1 LIGHPAAGLGDH
13 KNVSRIYDAVKRAQS
28 ERAASK
34 RTGDK
39 VEFERRRTERVA
51 LNVPVFVYGR
61 GERNEPFHEETNS
74 LVVNSHGALLIL
86 SSKVNFGQELWLM
99 NPLTRHE
106 QACRVVRFGK
116 RTRKR
121 AEVAI
126 AFTEPAPAF
135 WSRADGATP
144 QPESPK

>member
-1 LIGHPAAGLGDH
+1 
-13 KNVSRIYDAVKRAQS
+13 VSRIYDAMKRAQS

-34 RTGDK
+34 RAGSK
-39 VEFERRRTERVA
+39 VEFERRRAERIT
-51 LNVPVFVYGR
+51 LSVPVFVYGR

-116 RTRKR
+116 KTRKR
-121 AEVAI
+121 TEVAI

-135 WSRADGATP
+135 WNRSDGTAP
-144 QPESPK
+144 QPESAK

>member
-1 LIGHPAAGLGDH
+1 M
-13 KNVSRIYDAVKRAQS
+13 SRIYDAVKRAQA
-28 ERAASK
+28 ERAATK
-34 RTGDK
+34 RAGNK
-39 VEFERRRTERVA
+39 IEFERRRTERVA

-86 SSKVNFGQELWLM
+86 ASKVNFGQELWLM

-106 QACRVVRFGK
+106 QACRVVRFGRK
-116 RTRKR
+116 TRKR

-135 WSRADGATP
+135 WSHPDGTVTL
-144 QPESPK
+144 PESSK